1 MVGFIA
7 PIVAIVLSFSSDY
20 ERESLDYKEMVLI
33 VASSVITANLANLIL
48 GSIMCSTIL
57 LCRKYTINPDNI
69 ATPIAASLGDVTTL
83 VLLAYTSHWLYSLI
97 SLPASDPVTLSSLFL
112 SNQSEDRRIVSS
124 LFLSNQSDDRLV
136 HSRIVSSLFLS
147 NQSDDRLVHSSRM
160 GPQAE
165 TLNDNTLLQ
174 DSLLLLLMTLIP
186 LWAYLARSNPYTR
199 NVIVTGWF
207 PVCGA
212 MLLQNAGGLVM
223 ERACEAFEKLAKFQP
238 IINGTDS
245 SL

>member
-1 MVGFIA
+1 MDRIVITINFQASVVGFIA
-7 PIVAIVLSFSSDY
+7 PIVAIILSYSSDY

-48 GSIMCSTIL
+48 GTIMCLTIII
-57 LCRKYTINPDNI
+57 CRKYAINPDNI

-83 VLLAYTSHWLYSLI
+83 ILLAYISHWLYGI
-97 SLPASDPVTLSSLFL
+97 IASDSISPIPSTVFV
-112 SNQSEDRRIVSS
+112 SNQS
-124 LFLSNQSDDRLV
+124 FA
-136 HSRIVSSLFLS
+136 HASRI
-147 NQSDDRLVHSSRM
+147 

-186 LWAYLARSNPYTR
+186 LWAYLARTNPYTR
-199 NVIVTGWF
+199 NIIVTGWF

-238 IINGTDS
+238 IINGTI
-245 SL
+245 SLP

>member
-1 MVGFIA
+1 
-7 PIVAIVLSFSSDY
+7 
-20 ERESLDYKEMVLI
+20 MVLI

-48 GSIMCSTIL
+48 GTIMCSTIL
-57 LCRKYTINPDNI
+57 LCRKYSINPDNI

-83 VLLAYTSHWLYSLI
+83 VLLAYISHWLFGIIALSR
-97 SLPASDPVTLSSLFL
+97 SDSVTVSAFIFL
-112 SNQSEDRRIVSS
+112 SNESDEHLTHASS
-124 LFLSNQSDDRLV
+124 
-136 HSRIVSSLFLS
+136 I
-147 NQSDDRLVHSSRM
+147 

-238 IINGTDS
+238 IINGTNS
-245 SL
+245 FP